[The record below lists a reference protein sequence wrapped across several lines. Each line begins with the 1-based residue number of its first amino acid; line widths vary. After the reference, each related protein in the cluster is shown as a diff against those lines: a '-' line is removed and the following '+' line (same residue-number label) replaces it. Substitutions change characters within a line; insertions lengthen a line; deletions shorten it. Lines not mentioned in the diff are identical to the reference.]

1 MGPRLKKPKAKDLL
15 ALRVAVTG
23 VKAGKPVTHTWELV
37 DRFDD
42 KTGITAMERTTA
54 FSLSITG
61 LLQAEGAL
69 PSAGVFTPDECIP
82 GERYIAEL
90 AKRGVVIQESVAQV

>member
-1 MGPRLKKPKAKDLL
+1 
-15 ALRVAVTG
+15 
-23 VKAGKPVTHTWELV
+23 
-37 DRFDD
+37 
-42 KTGITAMERTTA
+42 MERTTA

-61 LLQAEGAL
+61 LLQAAGAL

-90 AKRGVVIQESVAQV
+90 GKRGVVIQESLA